1 VVVKDV
7 FENDAYCTDLL
18 PRKEVP
24 ELVVDVGAHIGCF
37 AALWHRRN
45 PLARIVCIEA
55 CPENIAVLRAN
66 VGHFA
71 EVIHAA
77 CSYEDEPIGLLNA
90 VLPYCESTGG
100 SVVMPRSALSKV
112 NGEASSQYW
121 RDDRELPRIT
131 LEEVMQR
138 VGSERIDL
146 LKLDCEGSEYSIL
159 GRTPSLDRIQFV
171 LGEYH
176 DEDRWNLF
184 RSQRFSDW
192 DYGHLSADGRK
203 VGNFHLRHPAR
214 STAERA

>member
-1 VVVKDV
+1 
-7 FENDAYCTDLL
+7 
-18 PRKEVP
+18 
-24 ELVVDVGAHIGCF
+24 VGAHIGCF